1 MVLPGPDTR
10 DQWGDRLLPY
20 LPALPSRRRLR
31 ISRRLRIGRR
41 HERRGQAMVE
51 FGLVL
56 PIFIILIIGLIEF
69 ALAFNANLNINFAS
83 REAALIAAESGNDD
97 IADCRILQTIENS
110 IDNPSHAD
118 QISQVRIYRA
128 GINGNELAANV
139 YVRGGGPMICQF
151 WDGVQTQEIRV
162 NYTQTGFGYPVA
174 TRCNQLLGCAGQPL
188 DTIGV
193 AINYTHPWVTPLA
206 GIVTLNGSGF
216 SFTASN
222 AMRME
227 PVL

>member
-1 MVLPGPDTR
+1 MAPQMIHVQPKLHG
-10 DQWGDRLLPY
+10 LLR
-20 LPALPSRRRLR
+20 AR
-31 ISRRLRIGRR
+31 RR

-56 PIFIILIIGLIEF
+56 PIFILLIIGLIEF
-69 ALAFNANLNINFAS
+69 ALAFNANLAVNFAS
-83 REAALIAAESGNDD
+83 REAALIGAESGNDA

-110 IDNPSHAD
+110 IDNPAHANR
-118 QISQVRIYRA
+118 INQVRIYRA
-128 GINGNELAANV
+128 GINGNELGANV
-139 YVRGGGPMICQF
+139 YSRGGNITCTF
-151 WDGVQTQEIRV
+151 WDGVEDQEIIV
-162 NYTQTGFGYPVA
+162 NYTLLSEGYPTS
-174 TRCNQLLGCAGQPL
+174 TRCNQLEGCAGQSL

-193 AINYTHPWVTPLA
+193 SIDYTHPWVTPLA

-216 SFTASN
+216 TFDASN

>member
-1 MVLPGPDTR
+1 MLRTPRRPLDLLA
-10 DQWGDRLLPY
+10 RL
-20 LPALPSRRRLR
+20 RRR
-31 ISRRLRIGRR
+31 SP
-41 HERRGQAMVE
+41 RRGQAIVE

-56 PIFIILIIGLIEF
+56 PIFIVLIIGLIEF
-69 ALAFNANLNINFAS
+69 ALAFNANLAVNFAS
-83 REAALIAAESGNDD
+83 REAALIGAESGNDA

-110 IDNPSHAD
+110 IDNPAD
-118 QISQVRIYRA
+118 AARINQVRIYRA
-128 GINGNELAANV
+128 GVNGNELAANV
-139 YVRGGGPMICQF
+139 YSRGGNITCTF
-151 WDGVQTQEIRV
+151 WDGVANQTITV
-162 NYTQTGFGYPVA
+162 HYTLLNAGYPVA
-174 TRCNQLLGCAGQPL
+174 SRCNQLEGCGANSL

-206 GIVTLNGSGF
+206 EIVSLNGTGF

>member
-1 MVLPGPDTR
+1 MTHVQGKP
-10 DQWGDRLLPY
+10 QRLF
-20 LPALPSRRRLR
+20 RFR
-31 ISRRLRIGRR
+31 RR

-56 PIFIILIIGLIEF
+56 PVFILLIIGLIEF
-69 ALAFNANLNINFAS
+69 ALAFNANLAVNFAS
-83 REAALIAAESGNDD
+83 REAALIGAESGNDA

-110 IDNPSHAD
+110 IDNPSHASR
-118 QISQVRIYRA
+118 INQVRVYRA
-128 GINGNELAANV
+128 GVNGNELNANV
-139 YVRGGGPMICQF
+139 YARGGNITCTF
-151 WDGVQTQEIRV
+151 WDGVEDQEITV
-162 NYTQTGFGYPVA
+162 NYTLLNEGYPVA
-174 TRCNQLLGCAGQPL
+174 SRCNQLEGCAGVTL

-193 AINYTHPWVTPLA
+193 AISYTHPWVTPLA

>member
-1 MVLPGPDTR
+1 MIRSPG
-10 DQWGDRLLPY
+10 RLSL
-20 LPALPSRRRLR
+20 RRRPR
-31 ISRRLRIGRR
+31 GR

-56 PIFIILIIGLIEF
+56 PIFIVLVIGLIEF
-69 ALAFNANLNINFAS
+69 ALAFNANLAVNFAS
-83 REAALIAAESGNDD
+83 REAALIGAESGNDA

-110 IDNPSHAD
+110 IDNPSDAAR
-118 QISQVRIYRA
+118 INQVRVYRA

-139 YVRGGGPMICQF
+139 YVRGGLITCTF
-151 WDGVQTQEIRV
+151 WDGVANQTISV

-174 TRCNQLLGCAGQPL
+174 GRCNQLQGCGTQTL

-193 AINYTHPWVTPLA
+193 AINYTHGWVTPLA
-206 GIVTLNGSGF
+206 EIVSLNGTGF
-216 SFTASN
+216 TFTASN

>member
-1 MVLPGPDTR
+1 
-10 DQWGDRLLPY
+10 
-20 LPALPSRRRLR
+20 
-31 ISRRLRIGRR
+31 
-41 HERRGQAMVE
+41 MVE

-69 ALAFNANLNINFAS
+69 ALAFNANIGINFAS
-83 REAALIAAESGNDD
+83 REAALIAAESGNDG

-110 IDNPSHAD
+110 IDNPAHANR
-118 QISQVRIYRA
+118 INQVRIYRA

-139 YVRGGGPMICQF
+139 FARGGNMQCSF
-151 WDGVQTQEIRV
+151 WDGVATQIIRV
-162 NYTQTGFGYPVA
+162 NYTQIGFGYPVA
-174 TRCNQLLGCAGQPL
+174 TRCNQLEGCAGQPL

-193 AINYTHPWVTPLA
+193 RINYTHPWVTPLA
-206 GIVTLNGSGF
+206 GIVTLSGSGF
-216 SFTASN
+216 TFDASN